1 MKDILD
7 AFQAHMPTAPEA
19 LLGAWRHAEHVDT
32 TAHHLTDTLNQLQ
45 EQCAYSTA
53 TLTAALTELQTSAA
67 TTVPQQFASRIA
79 GLGQRLEALHTS
91 VNAGQAMLA
100 TAFQRLQAKV
110 ATVQERLQQGQERL
124 QQAAA
129 HAHQAVG
136 VTQEKIHA
144 AEQQTVT
151 PFGVAQEA
159 VTTFQAH
166 VDQTSTET
174 AAQVATLNQEMQQAQ
189 NTVTGKVQAAVASGF
204 SPPQEAFSKHLEQMH
219 HELVSAPAQQL
230 MSQAQTAVEQQL
242 QHIIDDAVL
251 SQFSKIVH
259 DIAQQL
265 QQAGHYSALERQLLE
280 HLMPEL
286 ERAWGPVKDA
296 ADHVRHVAAS
306 VGISL

>member
-1 MKDILD
+1 MKDTLD
-7 AFQAHMPTAPEA
+7 ALQARIPTAPEA
-19 LLGAWRHAEHVDT
+19 LLGAWQHTEHVET
-32 TAHHLTDTLNQLQ
+32 TAHHLTDTLTQLQ
-45 EQCAYSTA
+45 EQCAHSTA
-53 TLTAALTELQTSAA
+53 TLAAALTELRTAAA
-67 TTVPQQFASRIA
+67 TTVPQHLATRIA
-79 GLGQRLEALHTS
+79 GLGQRLEALHAS

-100 TAFQRLQAKV
+100 TASQRLQEKV

-136 VTQEKIHA
+136 ATQEKIHA
-144 AEQQTVT
+144 AEQQALTA
-151 PFGVAQEA
+151 FGVAQEA
-159 VTTFQAH
+159 VTTFQAY
-166 VDQTSTET
+166 VDQASTET
-174 AAQVATLNQEMQQAQ
+174 AAQVATLNQEVQQAQ

-204 SPPQEAFSKHLEQMH
+204 SPPQEAFGRHLEQMH
-219 HELVSAPAQQL
+219 HELMSAPVQQL
-230 MSQAQTAVEQQL
+230 VSQTQTAVEQQL

-259 DIAQQL
+259 DIEQQL
-265 QQAGHYSALERQLLE
+265 QQAGHSSALERQLLE

-296 ADHVRHVAAS
+296 ADHVQHVAAS